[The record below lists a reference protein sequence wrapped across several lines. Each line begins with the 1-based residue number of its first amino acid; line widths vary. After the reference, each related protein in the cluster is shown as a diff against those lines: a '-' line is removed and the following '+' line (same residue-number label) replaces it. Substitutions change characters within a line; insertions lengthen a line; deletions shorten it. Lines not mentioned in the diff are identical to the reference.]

1 MLFRSVARHMD
12 LVTGE
17 VRALVQESQADR
29 KARLDPR
36 RRDVQFRPGAEVLL
50 DTSHT
55 PLPSRDKLSPRW
67 MGPFRVLAKTAPN
80 TYRLDVPP
88 SWRAFSEFNV
98 ERLRRYLRRP
108 PELGGDAAEPP
119 PIPGREGHLEYE
131 VEAILKFAM
140 RSGRPHVLIRWA
152 GLDASGD
159 TWEPLENLTNCKEAI
174 QAFEQARGV
183 VLPRPPPPPPS
194 PRQARGVRRR
204 RPSTTPV
211 RLHRGP
217 GPWRPRHR
225 PGGPPAALLVADR
238 RLAAGHRGPR
248 LQLGGEGLL
257 PRGGLPPEDVG
268 TQRHRGD
275 AARRGVLR
283 AALGAAVSAGGDG
296 RGARRTQGP
305 AGCGPR
311 RRSKPPHHGFE
322 FGRGSVTG
330 SAGCSLEVPE
340 GSRSFGLT
348 ISRAREKRRQ

>member
-1 MLFRSVARHMD
+1 MLPEGPELSGAAVAHHMD

-36 RRDVQFRPGAEVLL
+36 RRDVKFRPGAEVLL

-67 MGPFRVLAKTAPN
+67 MGPFRVLAQTAPN

-159 TWEPLENLTNCKEAI
+159 TWEPLENLTNCEEAI

-194 PRQARGVRRR
+194 QACGGV
-204 RPSTTPV
+204 
-211 RLHRGP
+211 
-217 GPWRPRHR
+217 
-225 PGGPPAALLVADR
+225 AL
-238 RLAAGHRGPR
+238 P
-248 LQLGGEGLL
+248 
-257 PRGGLPPEDVG
+257 LPPSGFTVDPAP
-268 TQRHRGD
+268 GD
-275 AARRGVLR
+275 
-283 AALGAAVSAGGDG
+283 LGAALVGRRLLYWWPTDGWQLGTVARVCSSAAKGFSHVVAYHRRTSALSGTVETLLDAASYG
-296 RGARRTQGP
+296 QRWVLLSPREATGVVRGARKARLGAALAADQ
-305 AGCGPR
+305 
-311 RRSKPPHHGFE
+311 SPPT
-322 FGRGSVTG
+322 TG
-330 SAGCSLEVPE
+330 LSLV
-340 GSRSFGLT
+340 GAL
-348 ISRAREKRRQ
+348 